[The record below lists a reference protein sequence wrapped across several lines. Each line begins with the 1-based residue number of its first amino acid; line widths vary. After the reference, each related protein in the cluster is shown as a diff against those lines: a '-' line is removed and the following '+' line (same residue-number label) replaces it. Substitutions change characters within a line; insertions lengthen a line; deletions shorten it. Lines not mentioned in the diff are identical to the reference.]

1 MLAAK
6 SDSPVSVTADACV
19 VIRAEAAASQD
30 SHFLGDPHARLFVTD
45 EGRRM
50 AAMAKALDPVYVP
63 YNLARYTWV
72 AGRLAEALRR
82 MPQVVLLGSG
92 YDTRALS
99 LFAGEGPDCH
109 VFELDF
115 PATLDSKRAI
125 LTKHGIAFPS
135 QHHLVPADLTNPGL
149 GALLRAAGF
158 APERP
163 SFVLAEGV
171 MFFLPPEAAARLL
184 EPAHLGLAPGS
195 TLLFDC
201 WSNTRIRRL
210 NAKVAAKTGRAL
222 FAAPVLPDD
231 PAELKRDLRARGYDR
246 VSVMPLRAIARSFG
260 QDVPD
265 PTGAWRLVEAAMS
278 GGHDRRGGEPSRDPV
293 LLVPGLTPR

>member
-1 MLAAK
+1 MP
-6 SDSPVSVTADACV
+6 SESESSVTVTADACV
-19 VIRAEAAASQD
+19 VIRAEAAASAN
-30 SHFLGDPHARLFVTD
+30 SPFLDDPHARLFVTE

-63 YNLARYTWV
+63 YNMGRYTWV
-72 AGRLAEALRR
+72 ARKLAAALAR

-92 YDTRALS
+92 YDTRAL
-99 LFAGEGPDCH
+99 FHAEGRSPDCR

-115 PATLDSKRAI
+115 PATLESKRAI
-125 LTKHGIAFPS
+125 LAKYGIAFLPH
-135 QHHLVPADLTNPGL
+135 HHLVPADLTDPGL
-149 GALLRAAGF
+149 GELLRAAGYM
-158 APERP
+158 PERP

-171 MFFLPPEAAARLL
+171 MFFLPPEAAARLI

-201 WSNTRIRRL
+201 WSGTRIRRL

-231 PAELKRDLRARGYDR
+231 PVGLKRDLRARGYDR
-246 VSVMPLRAIARSFG
+246 ISVTPLRAIARSFG

-265 PTGAWRLVEAAMS
+265 PSGAWRLVNARVA
-278 GGHDRRGGEPSRDPV
+278 GP
-293 LLVPGLTPR
+293 